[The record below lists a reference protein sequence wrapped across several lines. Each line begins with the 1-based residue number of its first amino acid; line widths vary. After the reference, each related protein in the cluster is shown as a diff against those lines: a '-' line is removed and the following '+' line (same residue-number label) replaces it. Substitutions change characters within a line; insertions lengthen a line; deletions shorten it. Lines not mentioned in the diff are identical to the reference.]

1 MLFTIREK
9 LVFFRL
15 VILLVVSLV
24 EKAQEVIDQDEA
36 DQLFLGLGERA
47 VGDRHHSVPNPHR
60 LRGLALLE
68 GRRDE
73 VVTALS
79 KHVVV
84 GEGLVDQDLHI
95 ALAQGVQRLLFTVDE
110 AQVLHDSNLLRMA
123 IRSIDRS
130 KGARLD
136 VSSTGAAKR
145 FAFEGQVAAMVSSRG
160 ALSCMRRSRC

>member
-1 MLFTIREK
+1 MSRLPVHKTYK
-9 LVFFRL
+9 LYVGGAFPRSESGRTYEAEGANVARASRKDL
-15 VILLVVSLV
+15 RDAVRAARA
-24 EKAQEVIDQDEA
+24 AQPKWA
-36 DQLFLGLGERA
+36 SMNAYNRGPGLY
-47 VGDRHHSVPNPHR
+47 
-60 LRGLALLE
+60 RGAARME

-136 VSSTGAAKR
+136 MSCEKIR
-145 FAFEGQVAAMVSSRG
+145 F
-160 ALSCMRRSRC
+160 